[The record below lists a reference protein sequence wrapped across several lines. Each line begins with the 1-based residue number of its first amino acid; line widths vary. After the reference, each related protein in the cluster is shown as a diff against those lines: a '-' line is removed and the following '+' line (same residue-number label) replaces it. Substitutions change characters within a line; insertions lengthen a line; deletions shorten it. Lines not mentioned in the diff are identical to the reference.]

1 MSRLTDLREQEA
13 LLKKKLAELEQ
24 LKNSD
29 EFKNEIA
36 FEGKLRDLLAEY
48 GFSLKN
54 VIDILDPKGT
64 STRVKEVSA
73 QRVQRKARDLKV
85 YSNPHNGEVIET
97 KGGNHRVL
105 KEWKAEYGSETVES
119 WATIKA

>member
-13 LLKKKLAELEQ
+13 LLKKKLAELEL

-29 EFKNEIA
+29 EFKNEIE
-36 FEGKLRDLLAEY
+36 FESKLRDLLAEY

-54 VIDILDPKGT
+54 VIDILDPKGS
-64 STRVKEVSA
+64 STRVKESPS
-73 QRVQRKARDLKV
+73 QRAPRKARNLKV